1 MRLHQGP
8 QNPVDERSGSC
19 FVPRYCSTPVPH
31 GSDAIRGY
39 VVEVCVEAGESFLF
53 TSDVQGPLL
62 DEHVEFILENRPG
75 TLFVD
80 GPSTYIR
87 SPGSDVELR
96 RANEY
101 LTGII
106 GEGWV
111 ERLVVDHHLARD
123 LGYREMIAPVLEAGE
138 EGGVSVGVAAEFL
151 DVEPS
156 LLEARRKE
164 LFGKD
169 EI

>member
-1 MRLHQGP
+1 M
-8 QNPVDERSGSC
+8 
-19 FVPRYCSTPVPH
+19 
-31 GSDAIRGY
+31 
-39 VVEVCVEAGESFLF
+39 EVCVEAGETFLF

-62 DEHVEFILENRPG
+62 DEHVEFILEKRPL

-87 SPGSDVELR
+87 SPGSEVELR

-101 LTGII
+101 LTSII
-106 GEGWV
+106 GGGWL

-123 LGYREMIAPVLEAGE
+123 LDYRERMALVLEAGE
-138 EGGVSVGVAAEFL
+138 EAGVSVGVAAEFL

-164 LFGKD
+164 LFGEA

>member
-1 MRLHQGP
+1 M
-8 QNPVDERSGSC
+8 
-19 FVPRYCSTPVPH
+19 
-31 GSDAIRGY
+31 
-39 VVEVCVEAGESFLF
+39 
-53 TSDVQGPLL
+53 
-62 DEHVEFILENRPG
+62 EFILENRPG

-80 GPSTYIR
+80 DPSTYIR
-87 SPGSDVELR
+87 SPGSEVELR

-123 LGYREMIAPVLEAGE
+123 LDYRERIAPVLEVGE
-138 EGGVSVGVAAEFL
+138 EAGVFVGVAAEFL

-156 LLEARRKE
+156 FLEASRKE
-164 LFGKD
+164 LFGKA